1 MPEGRSYKTGWKSI
15 GGGHRIFKSEGILPK
30 SSTPSMVNKATERR
44 LRRNERYLQ
53 QLDETMG
60 PARRKLLYGV
70 TSLIAGAT
78 GADYVRSPNTTSKDS
93 NLTSELKRQL
103 RLQRMYKT
111 IRNKQLA
118 NTK

>member
-15 GGGHRIFKSEGILPK
+15 GGGHRIFKPEGILPK
-30 SSTPSMVNKATERR
+30 SSTERR